1 MARVDHYVGYPVMA
15 MVLPHKKERWKF
27 GLILEDSTTIRFYEG
42 DPPLESKV
50 AGEGKF
56 LMAVTNNFDGSV
68 QIVIGKKQRS
78 PITPFV
84 ATYTIDGGVGNYSV
98 VSSDDPEVEWFPMN
112 EKATVSIPEMD
123 TARVQ
128 DGPSENLEMQDDE
141 DGPAPLFD
149 GPEDVRAY
157 LGLLEPEEAENG

>member
-27 GLILEDSTTIRFYEG
+27 GLILEDGTTIRFYEG

-84 ATYTIDGGVGNYSV
+84 ATYTLDGGVGNYSV
-98 VSSDDPEVEWFPMN
+98 VSADDPEVEWFPMN
-112 EKATVSIPEMD
+112 EKATVSIPEID

-128 DGPSENLEMQDDE
+128 EGPSAEWYAAEE
-141 DGPAPLFD
+141 KR
-149 GPEDVRAY
+149 VRAEDEEFAREVH
-157 LGLLEPEEAENG
+157 EPVLDVEEAENG